1 MNEPLVSVIIPFYNR
16 VDVTLKALQS
26 AIDQTY
32 KNTEI
37 ILINDGSTDDI
48 SSIVSFIES
57 KDNCKLITTENA
69 GPASARNT
77 GIRYSKGEYIAFL
90 DSDDLWLLNK
100 LEIQIKMMM
109 ENGWEFSH
117 TSYNLINS
125 LTGDSILV
133 NSGKKN
139 YKYPWIAFRCR
150 IATPTVVL
158 KRNLIRDIAFI
169 ENIRVGEDTIFWLHV
184 SLTNTLHGIN
194 TATVNV
200 YTNPYTTAKNPTL
213 KSKAYLNINKYGLKN
228 SKIISYLHY
237 FYYSI
242 RQLCFFL
249 KI

>member
-117 TSYNLINS
+117 TSYKIID
-125 LTGDSILV
+125 TEIQIPLV
-133 NSGKKN
+133 CDSGKN
-139 YKYPWIAFRCR
+139 SYVYPLSAFHCQ
-150 IATPTVVL
+150 IATPTVVIKKDILLHTLFNNDL
-158 KRNLIRDIAFI
+158 KY
-169 ENIRVGEDTIFWLHV
+169 GEDTLMWLQISKRRKLFGIPSITTIV
-184 SLTNTLHGIN
+184 NTNKK
-194 TATVNV
+194 
-200 YTNPYTTAKNPTL
+200 TTAKNSRI
-213 KSKAYLNINKYGLKN
+213 KRDSFFQINKFVFFDNKPLGFIHLIY
-228 SKIISYLHY
+228 IYLRIL
-237 FYYSI
+237 SCS
-242 RQLCFFL
+242 L
-249 KI
+249 